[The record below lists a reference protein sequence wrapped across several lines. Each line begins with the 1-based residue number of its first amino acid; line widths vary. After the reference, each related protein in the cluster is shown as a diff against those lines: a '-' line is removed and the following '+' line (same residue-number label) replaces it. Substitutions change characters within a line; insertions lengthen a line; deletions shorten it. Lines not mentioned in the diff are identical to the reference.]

1 MTNEMLKD
9 VDEMLLIQATFKW
22 LDLHLNIE
30 TMKDDEIDTNTNE
43 IKSTRNSN
51 AQKRQRYLRISSNR
65 KMS

>member
-1 MTNEMLKD
+1 MLKD

-22 LDLHLNIE
+22 LDLHLNIQ

-43 IKSTRNSN
+43 IKSTRNFN

>member
-1 MTNEMLKD
+1 MLKD

-22 LDLHLNIE
+22 LDLHLNIQ
-30 TMKDDEIDTNTNE
+30 TMKDDEIDTKTNE
-43 IKSTRNSN
+43 IKSTRHSN

>member
-1 MTNEMLKD
+1 
-9 VDEMLLIQATFKW
+9 
-22 LDLHLNIE
+22 
-30 TMKDDEIDTNTNE
+30 MKDDEIDTNTNE

>member
-1 MTNEMLKD
+1 MLKD

-22 LDLHLNIE
+22 LDLHLNIQ

-51 AQKRQRYLRISSNR
+51 AQQRQRYLRISSNR

>member
-1 MTNEMLKD
+1 MLKD

-22 LDLHLNIE
+22 LDLHLNIQ

>member
-1 MTNEMLKD
+1 MLKD

-22 LDLHLNIE
+22 LDLHLNIQ

-51 AQKRQRYLRISSNR
+51 AQKRQRYLKISSNR

>member
-1 MTNEMLKD
+1 MLKD

-51 AQKRQRYLRISSNR
+51 AQKRQRYLKISSNR

>member
-1 MTNEMLKD
+1 MLKD